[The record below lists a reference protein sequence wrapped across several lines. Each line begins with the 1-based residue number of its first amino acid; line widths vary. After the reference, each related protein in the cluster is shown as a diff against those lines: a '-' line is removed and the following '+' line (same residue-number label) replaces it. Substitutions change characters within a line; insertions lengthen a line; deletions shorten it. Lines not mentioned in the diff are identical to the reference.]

1 MSYLKYRTSNEKSV
15 FDGSIFG
22 IVDTGPSLLGDVFSV
37 SVMVEVMVLMGMTAP
52 QTATKPLLA
61 V

>member
-1 MSYLKYRTSNEKSV
+1 MKKV
-15 FDGSIFG
+15 FLICG
-22 IVDTGPSLLGDVFSV
+22 IVDTGPSMLGDVFSA
-37 SVMVEVMVLMGMTAP
+37 SVMVAVIVLMGMTAP